1 MKCPHC
7 QEDIK
12 YRERRN
18 RRCAK
23 CQQQFALEPREND
36 LQLSDLRLLGLARR
50 LSQEGTYRYTSLQ
63 LAHAAILQ
71 KRKPDL
77 AKTYPWPVSRK
88 PFRSALRLF
97 LIVTGLLSIAG
108 IFSCLVFFPSLLS
121 PLWASVIVLVV
132 GSLIG
137 LFAAFIYQYPILPY
151 QADIESFEQKYIAP
165 WETIHGPMP
174 GRLTERDIKLSREFQ
189 IPPAQV
195 RAVVVSPVDNAL
207 DCLRANGLPQRLGLA
222 LINPDRP
229 FTEETER
236 LIARVRQNPQIPIL
250 LVHDASVQGCLLS
263 YLLPAKWGLTSNHRI
278 IDLGLRP
285 RHVERLRLPWTFGEE
300 TPKELVGLLERAANK
315 PGGVAL
321 DQDELTWLREGPV
334 TSVLFIPPP
343 QLIRVITGAL
353 KRHAPAQAV
362 DPEAEADAQARAI
375 GFMTWTQ
382 RSV

>member
-12 YRERRN
+12 YSERRN
-18 RRCAK
+18 RRCPK

-50 LSQEGTYRYTSLQ
+50 LSQEETYRYTSLQ

-77 AKTYPWPVSRK
+77 AKTYPWPVSRR
-88 PFRSALRLF
+88 PFRSALKLF
-97 LIVTGLLSIAG
+97 LIVTGLLAIMG
-108 IFSCLVFFPSLLS
+108 IFSYFAFFPSLLS

-132 GSLIG
+132 ASLIG
-137 LFAAFIYQYPILPY
+137 LLAAFAYRYPIIPY
-151 QADIESFEQKYIAP
+151 HAEIESFEQKYIAP

-174 GRLTERDIKLSREFQ
+174 GRLTERDIKLSRQFQ

-207 DCLRANGLPQRLGLA
+207 ACLYANGLPERLGLA

-229 FTEETER
+229 FTKETER
-236 LIARVRQNPQIPIL
+236 LIAWVRHNPQIPIL

-263 YLLPAKWGLTSNHRI
+263 YLLPAKWELTSRHRI

-285 RHVERLRLPWTFGEE
+285 RHVERLRLPWTFAEE
-300 TPKELVGLLERAANK
+300 TPKELVSLLERAADK
-315 PGGVAL
+315 PGGVVL
-321 DQDELTWLREGPV
+321 DDEELIWLREGPV
-334 TSVLFIPPP
+334 TSVLFIPPA
-343 QLIRVITGAL
+343 QLIEVITSAL
-353 KRHAPAQAV
+353 ERHAPARMV
-362 DPEAEADAQARAI
+362 DPEMEAQAQARAI
-375 GFMTWTQ
+375 GFMTWP
-382 RSV
+382 